1 MIERKT
7 FRFIIFRIGDRGGV
21 TIHINDPSCISADFS
36 GSKKELNEYDRFQ
49 REK

>member
-7 FRFIIFRIGDRGGV
+7 FRFIIFRISDRRGV

-36 GSKKELNEYDRFQ
+36 GNKKELNEYDRFQ